1 MEKLTAKYDCEELR
15 NELLFSQAIQRLKA
29 YEGTGVEP
37 EDIISGEELAG
48 IACAMFRL
56 KQYQA
61 IGTVEELAR
70 WKQAETALKGGGQD
84 G

>member
-1 MEKLTAKYDCEELR
+1 MEKLTAQYDYEELR
-15 NELLFSQAIQRLKA
+15 NEPLFSQAIQRLKA

-61 IGTVEELAR
+61 IGTVEELAG